1 MICPMSTP
9 ESSFLSTWLPST
21 FVTVHGCLRLPFPFT
36 RLAIT
41 QNLQWFPPCHPL
53 SSSVVLRYEPTNRT
67 NPHEWIP
74 STPPAAGLPGVRAA
88 VLARERAAR
97 RPYARRPAHRRADGI
112 RAKCIGVGA
121 GAPCD
126 QQGAAEHEALIA
138 GLPAKERFMLSGRPD
153 EVGARTRR
161 FV

>member
-1 MICPMSTP
+1 
-9 ESSFLSTWLPST
+9 
-21 FVTVHGCLRLPFPFT
+21 
-36 RLAIT
+36 
-41 QNLQWFPPCHPL
+41 
-53 SSSVVLRYEPTNRT
+53 
-67 NPHEWIP
+67 
-74 STPPAAGLPGVRAA
+74 VRAA

-97 RPYARRPAHRRADGI
+97 RPHARRPADRRADGI